1 MPIVCILSQPFR
13 KSRESEKLNDAK
25 KSREDWGSPIFV
37 PVSLRFFPA
46 FYISPAFH
54 NLNAW
59 NKVVFFRKSVEM
71 AKQLC
76 CSIFCLLTFFFSP
89 YFFQLSGKWI
99 NLMRA
104 FKKLDKDN
112 SDFLTLKEFRH
123 VLELCNVVLDE
134 EDIYH
139 ILTEFDENKEKK
151 IRYTKF
157 LDKIK

>member
-1 MPIVCILSQPFR
+1 
-13 KSRESEKLNDAK
+13 
-25 KSREDWGSPIFV
+25 
-37 PVSLRFFPA
+37 
-46 FYISPAFH
+46 
-54 NLNAW
+54 
-59 NKVVFFRKSVEM
+59 
-71 AKQLC
+71 
-76 CSIFCLLTFFFSP
+76 
-89 YFFQLSGKWI
+89 LSGKWI

-112 SDFLTLKEFRH
+112 KDFLTLQEFRH

-139 ILTEFDENKEKK
+139 ILTEFDEKDGDQ